1 MSLWLGSGGTD
12 ARNRSRCFFTERA
25 WPARLV
31 ESSADFKQT
40 RVALIAPAWSTATLR
55 SAAQLLLAD
64 EGERGAKLFVLDDRP
79 LVDLLD
85 LVEGA
90 VGEVDP
96 TVADRQAAVGIV
108 HHGEPLADRR
118 LRLLLPDVTLE

>member
-64 EGERGAKLFVLDDRP
+64 EGERGAEPLVLDNRP

-85 LVEGA
+85 LVEGPVGQFDPA
-90 VGEVDP
+90 VS
-96 TVADRQAAVGIV
+96 DRQAPVGMV
-108 HHGEPLADRR
+108 DHG
-118 LRLLLPDVTLE
+118 